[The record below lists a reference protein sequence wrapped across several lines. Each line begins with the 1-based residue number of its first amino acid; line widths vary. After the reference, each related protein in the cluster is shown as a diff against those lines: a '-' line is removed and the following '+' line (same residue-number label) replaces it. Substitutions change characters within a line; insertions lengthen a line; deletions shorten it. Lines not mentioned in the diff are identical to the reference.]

1 MQFKVLVTFA
11 LAISLLLSAY
21 FIKSTLDVYKTRSR
35 IDDARAELQALKQ
48 ENTDLKR
55 DIEYRKTDD
64 FVINEAR
71 EKLNYSFEGEQIVVV
86 PKSELEKNKKEE
98 LESNDAEQKE
108 AETTDSKVS
117 EPIPVQWVKVFL

>member
-1 MQFKVLVTFA
+1 MHFRVLVT
-11 LAISLLLSAY
+11 LVLSVSLLLSAY

-35 IDDARAELQALKQ
+35 IDDARIELEALKK

-55 DIEYRKTDD
+55 EIEYRKTDD

-71 EKLNYSFEGEQIVVV
+71 EKLNYSFDGEQIVVV
-86 PKSELEKNKKEE
+86 PKKELEKNKKED
-98 LESNDAEQKE
+98 LEVEGAEQKE
-108 AETTDSKVS
+108 AEASFTENA